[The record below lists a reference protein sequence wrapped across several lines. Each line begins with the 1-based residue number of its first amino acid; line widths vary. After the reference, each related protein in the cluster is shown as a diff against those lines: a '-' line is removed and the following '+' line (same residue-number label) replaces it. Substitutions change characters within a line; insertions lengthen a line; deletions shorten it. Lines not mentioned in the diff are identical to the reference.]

1 MEFSGTQIIKAPLD
15 TVFAFLID
23 PNKVGWCGPG
33 VESIEMVDETHFK
46 AKAKVGVGFIS
57 AKFNIDMELAEVQP
71 PNRAVIKAKG
81 QAPGSAAHGTGT
93 MNLFPGDE
101 PDTTLLVWAA
111 DVVMT
116 GLIASVGARLIE
128 GTANKLVGKSFD
140 CIKAK
145 LEA

>member
-1 MEFSGTQIIKAPLD
+1 MQFSGSQVIKAPLD
-15 TVFAFLID
+15 SVFAFVID

-57 AKFNIDMELAEVQP
+57 ARFSIDMELAEVTA
-71 PNRAVIKAKG
+71 PNHAVIKAKG

-93 MNLFPGDE
+93 MNLLPGDE
-101 PDTTLLVWAA
+101 PNTTLLVWAA
-111 DVVMT
+111 DVIMT
-116 GLIASVGARLIE
+116 GLIASVGQRLIE
-128 GTANKLVGKSFD
+128 GTANKLVKQSFE
-140 CIKAK
+140 CIRAK